1 MLWGIL
7 QEDTLPLP
15 EPPVKL
21 LDSQQRASQY
31 VLDILSTMETVPDKY
46 NDNEIDLDIDP
57 HI

>member
-7 QEDTLPLP
+7 REDTLPLP

-21 LDSQQRASQY
+21 SDSQQRTSQY

-46 NDNEIDLDIDP
+46 NDSEIDLDIDP